1 MRSLKDV
8 AQGIVGKFEFEFL
21 DEKDCERCGAKKIKL
36 VRYRNPVTKQLE
48 ENWQPCGCEV
58 LDIMHENQ
66 QEARQ
71 RKIEKRLS
79 VFNEQSLVN
88 PRIKDATFSSFKTDN
103 EEFKQV
109 ARDLHGY
116 VSEWHQGNVLLFG
129 SYGTGKS
136 HLAISA
142 TKLAVTNGRTAL
154 FISVPKLFSKIK
166 ETYNRDS
173 ETTEEG
179 LIGLINSVDLL
190 VLDDIGAE
198 SGREEWSQDKLFL
211 ILDGRQGKRTIYTTN
226 LSEKALEAKI
236 GSRNYD
242 RLLDSLKVYSMVG
255 ESHRRKNT
263 PTW

>member
-1 MRSLKDV
+1 MESFGSV
-8 AQGIVGKFEFEFL
+8 AKNLFGNLQAENTNQCSCRRCRMQIHLTKFNDPRTGKRVE
-21 DEKDCERCGAKKIKL
+21 AW
-36 VRYRNPVTKQLE
+36 T
-48 ENWQPCGCEV
+48 PCGCEV

-66 QEARQ
+66 REARQ
-71 RKIEKRLS
+71 RKAEKRLS

-88 PRIKDATFSSFKTDN
+88 PRIKDATFSTFRTDN
-103 EEFKQV
+103 PDFQQV
-109 ARDLHGY
+109 ARDLHAY
-116 VSEWHQGNVLLFG
+116 VSEWKDGNVLLYG

-142 TKLAVTNGRTAL
+142 TKLAVTNGKTAL

-173 ETTEEG
+173 QTTEEQ

-198 SGREEWSQDKLFL
+198 SGREEWCQDKLFL

-226 LSEKALEAKI
+226 LDAEKLEEKI
-236 GSRNYD
+236 GGRNYD
-242 RLLDSLKVYSMVG
+242 RLLDNLKKYSMVG
-255 ESHRRKNT
+255 ASFRRQNQ
-263 PTW
+263 PEW